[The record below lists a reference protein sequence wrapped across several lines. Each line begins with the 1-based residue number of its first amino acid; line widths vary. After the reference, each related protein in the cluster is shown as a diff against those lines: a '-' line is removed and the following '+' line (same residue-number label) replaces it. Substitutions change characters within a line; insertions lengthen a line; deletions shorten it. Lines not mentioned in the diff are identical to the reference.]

1 MKQSSKL
8 MRASQDCVFNLK
20 ILYFHGCE
28 TAAFDFDAQAP
39 FEQQYSK
46 NTASQEHTSKDFGV
60 DLTYQAQRRCE
71 SGEASREPGVSLP
84 FIYLSDQASCAL
96 NSYSSQPK
104 FTRARHSFS

>member
-8 MRASQDCVFNLK
+8 MSQDSVFNPK
-20 ILYFHGCE
+20 ILYVHGCE
-28 TAAFDFDAQAP
+28 MAAFDFDDQP
-39 FEQQYSK
+39 PSEQQYGK

-71 SGEASREPGVSLP
+71 SGEASREPGVSRP

-104 FTRARHSFS
+104 FTCARHSFS